1 MANCVRCGRE
11 GPALSEGE
19 ISHLCPECRQAE
31 APTLPPVRSEVIPPT
46 AGERR
51 RAVSY
56 RPPVTVA
63 LVGLNLLVF
72 AGMVLT
78 GGHLMQPTTAQL
90 LKWGA
95 DFGPLTL
102 DSEPW
107 RVLTSNYVHIGLF
120 HILFNMWCLWDL
132 GRVSERIFG
141 RWTYLLIYSAC
152 GVAGSLASLWLHP
165 MVVGAGASGAIFGL
179 AGALITA
186 LYLGRLP
193 YPGETLRRMMRSL
206 LTFAGYNLLFGAA
219 IPGID
224 NSAHIGGLV
233 MGLALGALLA
243 SRLTE
248 SPDRRLAYE
257 RVLFTATAFL
267 LIGFSTFVRQQNG
280 YVAAFHR
287 ASQALDLGQTDRAI
301 AELEHAVVKKPNDRI
316 ALGLLGRAYLQ
327 KKDYAGAEAAW
338 KHLLELDPRN
348 AQAKYYLGI
357 IYGSTQRYEESRQI
371 FADLTRRDPQND
383 DAWVFLGMAQDG
395 LGREPDAIH
404 AYQKAI
410 AVNPNNARAYRQLGR
425 AQLKSNHT
433 DAGIASLEHSA
444 QLDPTNAQTYMDLAQ
459 AYTATG
465 RRSQADAAW
474 RRAQAL
480 KKGGPE

>member
-1 MANCVRCGRE
+1 MGNCVGCGRE
-11 GPALSEGE
+11 RPASSEAD
-19 ISHLCPECRQAE
+19 ISNLCPECRQAE
-31 APTLPPVRSEVIPPT
+31 AGSLPPVRPEMIPTP
-46 AGERR
+46 AGERG

-56 RPPVTVA
+56 RPPVTIA

-78 GGHLMQPTTAQL
+78 GGHLIEPTTTQL

-95 DFGPLTL
+95 DFGPLAL
-102 DSEPW
+102 DGEPW
-107 RVLTSNYVHIGLF
+107 RVLTSNYVHIGLL
-120 HILFNMWCLWDL
+120 HIFFNMWCLWDL

-141 RWTYLLIYSAC
+141 GWTYLLSYSAC
-152 GVAGSLASLWLHP
+152 GIAGSLASLWLHP

-233 MGLALGALLA
+233 MGLALGAILA
-243 SRLTE
+243 PHLTE

-257 RVLFTATAFL
+257 RVLFTAGAFL
-267 LIGFSTFVRQQNG
+267 LIGFGIFVRQRND
-280 YVAAFHR
+280 YVTAFQR
-287 ASQALDLGQTDRAI
+287 ASQALDQGQTDRAI
-301 AELEHAVVKKPNDRI
+301 AELEHAAVKKPNDRI
-316 ALGLLGRAYLQ
+316 ALELLGRAYLQ
-327 KKDYAGAEAAW
+327 KKDYPSAEAAL
-338 KHLLELDPRN
+338 KCLLELDPQN
-348 AQAKYYLGI
+348 AQAKYNLGL
-357 IYGSTQRYEESRQI
+357 IYGSTHRYEESRQM
-371 FADLTRRDPQND
+371 FADLTRRDPED
-383 DAWVFLGMAQDG
+383 DGAWVFLGMAQDG
-395 LGREPDAIH
+395 LGRETDAIE
-404 AYQKAI
+404 AYRKATT
-410 AVNPNNARAYRQLGR
+410 VNPNNARAYRQLGR
-425 AQLKSNHT
+425 AQLKSNQT
-433 DAGIASLEHSA
+433 DAGIASLERSGR
-444 QLDPTNAQTYMDLAQ
+444 LDPTDAETYMDLAQ

-465 RRSQADAAW
+465 RRSLADASS

-480 KKGGPE
+480 RNGGSK